1 MNDRIQAYFRKV
13 KINLKAE
20 MGGCVV
26 GCAVLAGLPLFHIEI
41 NFIAGAAFVDHQQF
55 MATGF

>member
-41 NFIAGAAFVDHQQF
+41 NFIAGAAFVDDQ
-55 MATGF
+55 